1 MGKQQIIDYWLT
13 GAEQATV
20 MAHESYENKHS
31 DWAFFFWHLAIEKLI
46 KGILTKQNITPPPIH
61 NLIEL
66 LKKSN
71 IPLDSTREVVPYLQ
85 GDLQMVKKLLNKSVI
100 ALVKEYAKVVNDH
113 GIKTS
118 QFIVFGSQ
126 AKGTAKDYSDIDLCV
141 VSPTFGKNS
150 HTEMVKLINLRGLR
164 YSNIEPYPYHPKYL
178 TVKLDPLASE
188 IRKYGIPIT
197 I

>member
-1 MGKQQIIDYWLT
+1 LPTGFELELVRIHQSKVPFPAQILVT
-13 GAEQATV
+13 SA
-20 MAHESYENKHS
+20 
-31 DWAFFFWHLAIEKLI
+31 
-46 KGILTKQNITPPPIH
+46 
-61 NLIEL
+61 
-66 LKKSN
+66 
-71 IPLDSTREVVPYLQ
+71 
-85 GDLQMVKKLLNKSVI
+85 KKLLNKSVI

>member
-1 MGKQQIIDYWLT
+1 LPTGFKLELVRIHQSKVPFPAQILVT
-13 GAEQATV
+13 SA
-20 MAHESYENKHS
+20 
-31 DWAFFFWHLAIEKLI
+31 
-46 KGILTKQNITPPPIH
+46 
-61 NLIEL
+61 
-66 LKKSN
+66 
-71 IPLDSTREVVPYLQ
+71 
-85 GDLQMVKKLLNKSVI
+85 KKLLNKSVI

>member
-1 MGKQQIIDYWLT
+1 MNLT
-13 GAEQATV
+13 RTNIAIGHYQHSLRQSQTRV
-20 MAHESYENKHS
+20 LPQSYR
-31 DWAFFFWHLAIEKLI
+31 D
-46 KGILTKQNITPPPIH
+46 
-61 NLIEL
+61 NL
-66 LKKSN
+66 SQ
-71 IPLDSTREVVPYLQ
+71 EVVPYLQ